1 MNLRCDDSFVEDDGW
16 HQAAA
21 RYKAWLQKHQQ
32 GKILYLEL
40 GVGFNTPGIIKY
52 PFWALTK
59 ENPTASYICIN
70 PGSAYIPEDIRAQG
84 VGLEAG
90 IETVLE
96 ELI

>member
-1 MNLRCDDSFVEDDGW
+1 MVT
-16 HQAAA
+16 
-21 RYKAWLQKHQQ
+21 QKLSSITDNYANTQ
-32 GKILYLEL
+32 G
-40 GVGFNTPGIIKY
+40 KY

-59 ENPTASYICIN
+59 ENPAASYICIN
-70 PGSAYIPEDIRAQG
+70 PGCAYIPEDIRAQG